1 MSMLTRKVLLFVV
14 MPTFLILTSC
24 GGKARPG
31 NIQQQRDEVVCINR
45 AWLRL
50 LFASGAGDEQ
60 TMEAALKAGADVNT
74 SVEGLG
80 MPIVAAAM
88 SGNYRAVQLLLD
100 RGANVNAKDSEGY
113 TALVNAALKNDRDIV
128 QLLLSKG
135 ADVKAPSYLTI
146 RGKKVHMTPLMIA
159 KAKGYQDI
167 VKLLMEAG
175 AKE

>member
-1 MSMLTRKVLLFVV
+1 MIKQKARLLPILAMFLMLT
-14 MPTFLILTSC
+14 TC
-24 GGKARPG
+24 GGKVRQE
-31 NIQQQRDEVVCINR
+31 NSQQQRDEVVCINR
-45 AWLRL
+45 AWLKL

-74 SVEGLG
+74 SVEGLS
-80 MPIVAAAM
+80 MPIVAAGM

-113 TALVNAALKNDRDIV
+113 TVLVNAALKNDRDTV

-135 ADVKAPSYLTI
+135 ADVNAPSYLTI

-167 VKLLMEAG
+167 VKLLTEAG